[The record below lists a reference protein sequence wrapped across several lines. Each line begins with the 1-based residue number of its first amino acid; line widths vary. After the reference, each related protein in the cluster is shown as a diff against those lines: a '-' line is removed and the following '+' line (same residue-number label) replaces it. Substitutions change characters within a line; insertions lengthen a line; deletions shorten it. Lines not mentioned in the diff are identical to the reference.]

1 MADRF
6 NMFSRS
12 KPLPGW
18 NRQSANA
25 DGEYYEGGRLRT
37 IPSDVVTPPL
47 RGDVFTGEEL
57 NILPGSVNER
67 ALGIES
73 NANGSTLAQ
82 PPINRGYVPTGDRDR
97 DITSYLTNTF
107 SDPDEEDRL
116 RRQTRNRMAIM
127 AVGDAIRQM
136 GNIYHTTQYAP
147 SQKFNNPLENEYSR
161 YYTQK
166 RLRDADAYKKYTM
179 QLQKDKLAAEQAQ
192 RDFQNQIRKDNLQL
206 QSDKAKQ
213 AQENWQKTFDANQ
226 EQRRTTNELAQKRLD
241 EQKRNSD
248 RNYNLKERQF
258 KDSSARGWA
267 NYRLS
272 ASRENRLAGGGS
284 VGTTKDGKREVVY
297 SPTSGASYSFPKGTF
312 TGIKGKAN
320 IQSIYNQM
328 EKAGLIDGRS
338 LLSGI
343 QRQLAESGSLYMPTD
358 LSDDDKL
365 ALIMEAAGKTE
376 RGHAFFVQ
384 GASRLGYRYEGGMPD
399 AKRRQLI
406 KTPGSKATSGNAPTK
421 AGTTSAPNQ
430 QAKAPAAKPVKADST
445 KKAPQVK
452 KPATKQNTS
461 SSKKSKKSYDNTNNL
476 MKSWQ

>member
-12 KPLPGW
+12 KPLTGW

-37 IPSDVVTPPL
+37 IPSDVITPPL

-57 NILPGSVNER
+57 GLPSGNVSSLSVGQSVN
-67 ALGIES
+67 
-73 NANGSTLAQ
+73 
-82 PPINRGYVPTGDRDR
+82 PPINRGYVSTGDRDR

-147 SQKFNNPLENEYSR
+147 SQKFNNPVENEYGR

-179 QLQKDKLAAEQAQ
+179 QLQRDKLAAEQAQ
-192 RDFQNQIRKDNLQL
+192 REFQNQLRKDNLQL
-206 QSDKAKQ
+206 QMDKTKQ

-258 KDSSARGWA
+258 KDSS
-267 NYRLS
+267 
-272 ASRENRLAGGGS
+272 
-284 VGTTKDGKREVVY
+284 
-297 SPTSGASYSFPKGTF
+297 
-312 TGIKGKAN
+312 
-320 IQSIYNQM
+320 
-328 EKAGLIDGRS
+328 
-338 LLSGI
+338 
-343 QRQLAESGSLYMPTD
+343 
-358 LSDDDKL
+358 
-365 ALIMEAAGKTE
+365 E
-376 RGHAFFVQ
+376 RGCLFSYERCF
-384 GASRLGYRYEGGMPD
+384 LYIPEGYVYRNKG
-399 AKRRQLI
+399 
-406 KTPGSKATSGNAPTK
+406 
-421 AGTTSAPNQ
+421 
-430 QAKAPAAKPVKADST
+430 
-445 KKAPQVK
+445 
-452 KPATKQNTS
+452 
-461 SSKKSKKSYDNTNNL
+461 
-476 MKSWQ
+476 

>member
-57 NILPGSVNER
+57 
-67 ALGIES
+67 GIES

-82 PPINRGYVPTGDRDR
+82 PPINRGYVSTGDRDR

-127 AVGDAIRQM
+127 AVGDAIRQL
-136 GNIYHTTQYAP
+136 GNIYHTTNYAP
-147 SQKFNNPLENEYSR
+147 SQKFNNPLENEYGR

-206 QSDKAKQ
+206 QHDKAKQ

-226 EQRRTTNELAQKRLD
+226 KRAEDQSRLNREKFDFQKQKADSDKKLAQERL
-241 EQKRNSD
+241 R
-248 RNYNLKERQF
+248 L
-258 KDSSARGWA
+258 GWA
-267 NYRLS
+267 NHNLS
-272 ASRENRLAGGGS
+272 QLRLAKSGGGRGS
-284 VGTTKDGKREVVY
+284 SGGRGGSGSNGKRITLTA
-297 SPTSGASYSFPKGTF
+297 PSGAAYSFPANTF
-312 TGIKGKAN
+312 TGTTGKAN
-320 IQSIYNQM
+320 INKLYNKM
-328 EKAGLIDGRS
+328 VSVGAIKKRNTLIDG
-338 LLSGI
+338 
-343 QRQLAESGSLYMPTD
+343 E
-358 LSDDDKL
+358 LSDEDKL
-365 ALIMEAAGKTE
+365 NEIM
-376 RGHAFFVQ
+376 V
-384 GASRLGYRYEGGMPD
+384 GASNNIGHPWFVFYANRLGYKYEGGMTED
-399 AKRRQLI
+399 GRQ
-406 KTPGSKATSGNAPTK
+406 KAFAPR
-421 AGTTSAPNQ
+421 
-430 QAKAPAAKPVKADST
+430 T
-445 KKAPQVK
+445 KKVRKVLRGQEATDYKNK
-452 KPATKQNTS
+452 K
-461 SSKKSKKSYDNTNNL
+461 KKEQYGFT
-476 MKSWQ
+476 Q